1 MFRPLTVLA
10 FALGLAAMVVPAAA
24 LDLPGSKPLRVAVY
38 DATRANVAATL
49 DANGVDYRFDSDN
62 DIELDV
68 ETANGVTSAWILFDE
83 DDTGEI
89 WNLRLI
95 AFLYTS
101 EYDQDLLLQHINRIN
116 RDYWLTK
123 VFVDTEGDVN
133 LELNLPVENGFVPE
147 EFMMNLYQAGVDS
160 LVEIDTEIASAY
172 GSKEGGTE
180 APAIEEHANVF
191 PGSAIGRLDFGDG
204 AFCSG
209 SVIGPALV
217 LTAAHCFYDEETF
230 EQLKPTR
237 FFSGLASG
245 DSVAESDIAD
255 FYVPAEFDIDRF
267 MNSSDVDRYDY
278 ALITL
283 TDDIS
288 PDTGTLSIY
297 LPNGDEFDMLMD
309 PNSEGFQQIG
319 YGVTGGFY
327 QMRRGPCHIT
337 KLWDDDTYSHG
348 CGSVQGD
355 SGAPNLI
362 EMNGEY
368 VIIGIESAE
377 LEDVDVSISDLVVSS
392 AAFAADVDARLGR

>member
-1 MFRPLTVLA
+1 MLRPLTALA
-10 FALGLAAMVVPAAA
+10 FALGLAAMTVPAAA

-49 DANGVDYRFDSDN
+49 DANDVDYRFDEDN
-62 DIELDV
+62 DIEFDI
-68 ETANGVTSAWILFDE
+68 ETGSGATSAWILFDE
-83 DDTGEI
+83 DDAGEI
-89 WNLRLI
+89 WNLRFI

-101 EYDQDLLLQHINRIN
+101 DYDQDLLLQHVNRIN

-123 VFVDTEGDVN
+123 LFVDTDGDVN
-133 LELNLPVENGFVPE
+133 IELNLPVENGFVPE
-147 EFMMNLYQAGVDS
+147 EFMTNLYQIGVDS
-160 LVEIDTEIASAY
+160 IVEIDTEIASAY

-180 APAIEEHANVF
+180 APAVEEQADVF

-217 LTAAHCFYDEETF
+217 LTAAHCFFDEDTF
-230 EQLKPTR
+230 ERLTPTR

-245 DSVAESDIAD
+245 SGVAESDIED

-283 TDDIS
+283 TEDIS
-288 PDTGTLSIY
+288 PTTGTLSIY
-297 LPNGDEFDMLMD
+297 QPSGDEYDMLMD
-309 PNSEGFQQIG
+309 PDAEGFQQIG
-319 YGVTGGFY
+319 YGVTGGLY
-327 QMRRGPCHIT
+327 PMRRGPCHIT

-362 EMNGEY
+362 LMNGEY

-377 LEDVDVSISDLVVSS
+377 LEDVDIEISDLVVSS